1 MFLHRGEIIS
11 RAVIVALWILSIA
24 PHTAVG
30 GSAELRSAS
39 LVSDEQA
46 PAQVNADDGLKPIL
60 DYIGASWD
68 SLTRSMTEC
77 GSVVDP
83 KIKVPPVL
91 YLPKNMPE
99 PDAVKKLAAACNVQV
114 ERLPIVIH
122 RLGEIDMSAI
132 HTQGLLYLPNEYVV
146 PGGRFNEMYGWD
158 SYFIIRGLLQSGRIE
173 LAKGMVENFLFE
185 IENYGAMLNA
195 NRTYYL
201 TRSQPPFVSSMVVD
215 VYNAMQKSRP
225 QGQAWEDQAW
235 LARAY
240 DDLEKDYEMWTRPPH
255 LAGDTGLSRYYDFGE
270 GPAPESL
277 QDETGYYRKVAEYF
291 LFHPAQDEGYIS
303 EVGAGIEPPAGSPLY
318 SLRICG
324 GPSSG
329 GQPAC
334 QPRKEFTLS
343 ADYYKGDRSMRES
356 GFDVSFRFA
365 PFGAATHHFAPV
377 CLNTLLYKTEKD
389 LEQIS
394 LWLGRRSQAE
404 QWSARAQRRKRL
416 INQYLWDEK
425 TGFFFDWN
433 LVTGRRSTYRYATT
447 FYPLWAGLATPEQAA
462 AVRKNL
468 PLLEKPGGLA
478 MSIDDTG
485 AQWDLPYGW
494 GNIEMLA
501 IGGLRKYGFAHDAD
515 RVAYEFLSMVLEN
528 FRRDKDIVEK
538 YNVVTRSSDAHA
550 QLGYK
555 INVVGFG
562 WTNAAFLE
570 LLHDLPPNMRACLE
584 NRQTIPPAHAA
595 CIGCKN

>member
-1 MFLHRGEIIS
+1 MFVHRRARIL
-11 RAVIVALWILSIA
+11 RAVVALWVSISA
-24 PHTAVG
+24 GTPVA
-30 GSAELRSAS
+30 GSAELSSA
-39 LVSDEQA
+39 EQTS
-46 PAQVNADDGLKPIL
+46 AQVNANYGLKPIL
-60 DYIGASWD
+60 DYIATGWD
-68 SLTRSMTEC
+68 ALTRSMAEC

-99 PDAVKKLAAACNVQV
+99 PDAVKELAAGCTLQI
-114 ERLPIVIH
+114 EHLPIVIH
-122 RLGEIDMSAI
+122 RLGEIDMSTI
-132 HTQGLLYLPNEYVV
+132 HTPGLLYLPNKYVV

-158 SYFIIRGLLQSGRIE
+158 SYFIIRGLLQSGRVE
-173 LAKGMVENFLFE
+173 LAKGMAENFLFE

-215 VYNAMQKSRP
+215 VYNAMRKSP
-225 QGQAWEDQAW
+225 PASQAWEDQAW

-240 DDLEKDYEMWTRPPH
+240 GDLEKDYEMWTRLPH

-277 QDETGYYRKVAEYF
+277 QDETGYYSKVAEYF
-291 LFHPAQDEGYIS
+291 LFHPAQDDGYIS
-303 EVGAGIEPPAGSPLY
+303 ETGAGSEASASGSTY
-318 SLRICG
+318 SLQVCG
-324 GPSSG
+324 GPSVA

-356 GFDVSFRFA
+356 GFDVSFRFK
-365 PFGAATHHFAPV
+365 PFGAATQNFVPV

-394 LWLGRRSQAE
+394 LWLGRQSQAQ
-404 QWSARAQRRKRL
+404 QWSARAERRKKL

-425 TGFFFDWN
+425 TGLFFDWN
-433 LVTGRRSTYRYATT
+433 LKTGRRSTYRYATT
-447 FYPLWAGLATPEQAA
+447 FYPLWTGLATPQQAA

-468 PLLEKPGGLA
+468 PILEKPGGLA
-478 MSIDDTG
+478 MSTEDTG

-501 IGGLRKYGFAHDAD
+501 IGGLRKYGFTRDAD

-528 FRRDKDIVEK
+528 FRRDHDIVEK

-570 LLHDLPPNMRACLE
+570 LLHDLPPKMRARLE
-584 NRQTIPPAHAA
+584 NRQDVISPAQAI

>member
-1 MFLHRGEIIS
+1 LLASIS
-11 RAVIVALWILSIA
+11 AWTAIV
-24 PHTAVG
+24 
-30 GSAELRSAS
+30 GSAEQ
-39 LVSDEQA
+39 VS
-46 PAQVNADDGLKPIL
+46 AQVNADDGLRPIL
-60 DYIGASWD
+60 DYIGGAWD

-91 YLPKNMPE
+91 YLPKNMPQ
-99 PDAVKKLAAACNVQV
+99 PDAVKKLAAACNVQI

-122 RLGEIDMSAI
+122 RLGEIDMSTI
-132 HTQGLLYLPNEYVV
+132 HTHGLLYLPNKYVV

-173 LAKGMVENFLFE
+173 LANGMVENFLFE

-215 VYNAMQKSRP
+215 VYNAMRKSQP
-225 QGQAWEDQAW
+225 EGQAWEDRAW

-270 GPAPESL
+270 GPAPEAL
-277 QDETGYYRKVAEYF
+277 QDETGYYQKVAEYF
-291 LFHPAQDEGYIS
+291 LFHPAQDDGYIS
-303 EVGAGIEPPAGSPLY
+303 EAADGSEAGGPTYTLQ
-318 SLRICG
+318 ICG
-324 GPSSG
+324 GPSIAE
-329 GQPAC
+329 QPAC
-334 QPRKEFTLS
+334 QPHKEFTLS

-356 GFDVSFRFA
+356 GFDVSFRFK
-365 PFGAATHHFAPV
+365 PFGAATQHFAPV

-389 LEQIS
+389 LEQMS
-394 LWLGRRSQAE
+394 LWLGRRSQAQ
-404 QWSARAQRRKRL
+404 QWSARAEKRKKL
-416 INQYLWDEK
+416 INRYLWDEK
-425 TGFFFDWN
+425 TGLFFDWN
-433 LVTGRRSTYRYATT
+433 LETGRRSTYRYATT
-447 FYPLWAGLATPEQAA
+447 FYPLWAGLSTPEQAA

-478 MSIDDTG
+478 MSTDDTG

-501 IGGLRKYGFAHDAD
+501 IDGLRKYGFRRDAE
-515 RVAYEFLSMVLEN
+515 RVTYEFLSMVLEN
-528 FRRDKDIVEK
+528 FRRDHDIVEK

-570 LLHDLPPNMRACLE
+570 LLRDLPPNMRARLASRR
-584 NRQTIPPAHAA
+584 NVIPPAQAT
-595 CIGCKN
+595 CSGCKD